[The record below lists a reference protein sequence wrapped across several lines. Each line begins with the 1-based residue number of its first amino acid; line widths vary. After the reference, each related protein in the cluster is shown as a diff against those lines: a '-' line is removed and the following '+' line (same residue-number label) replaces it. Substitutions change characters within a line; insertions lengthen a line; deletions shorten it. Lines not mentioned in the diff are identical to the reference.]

1 MLLSRLILQCTL
13 WVRLGGGWEV
23 LRNGGTLGDDF
34 EMGGGGGG
42 GGLIPFHTMCGNLY
56 EFLNF

>member
-34 EMGGGGGG
+34 EMGGGRGGG
-42 GGLIPFHTMCGNLY
+42 GVDTFTHY
-56 EFLNF
+56 VWKSV